1 MKGPMD
7 KMEKKCLLASVTLH
21 AFLVIVVLVGS
32 AFIIPKSTP
41 PFSDPVR
48 MIPSKLID
56 EAMSGGGGNPNVP
69 RTDDV
74 KKGNTTVAQ
83 PPVAETPAPVKHEIK
98 PTPPPPPAPKPEPVK
113 PKAEK
118 PKVEK
123 EKVASK
129 EKLPKE
135 PTPTKPSKTESKVP
149 VKDAKNAPLELK
161 PVVRDNDSKRKAEES
176 KRIAE
181 QKSRADAEARE
192 AREAAKKWSETNAKL
207 AKALGKA
214 ADHLEEGFANG
225 TKVDVAPGPGGE
237 AYANYGAFVQAIYD
251 DAWDI
256 FRDLA
261 SNDFATTVKVTIAR
275 DGTVTAARI
284 VQRSGNPAMDK
295 SVQKALDK
303 VKFVHPFPEG
313 STDRERSF
321 TIEFNLKAKRLYG

>member
-1 MKGPMD
+1 ME

-32 AFIIPKSTP
+32 AFIIPKTTP
-41 PFSDPVR
+41 PFNDPVR

-56 EAMSGGGGNPNVP
+56 EALSGGGGNPNAP

-74 KKGNTTVAQ
+74 KKGNTTVPQ
-83 PPVAETPAPVKHEIK
+83 PPVAEIPAPVKHEIK
-98 PTPPPPPAPKPEPVK
+98 STPPPPAPAAKPEPVK
-113 PKAEK
+113 PKPDKAK
-118 PKVEK
+118 PEKVEK
-123 EKVASK
+123 LASK
-129 EKLPKE
+129 EKPPKE
-135 PTPTKPSKTESKVP
+135 PTPTKPSKTESKIP

-161 PVVRDNDSKRKAEES
+161 PVVRENDSKRKAEER
-176 KRIAE
+176 KRTAE
-181 QKSRADAEARE
+181 EKSRADAEARE
-192 AREAAKKWSETNAKL
+192 ARESAKRWAETNAKL

-225 TKVDVAPGPGGE
+225 TKVDVDRGPGGE

-251 DAWDI
+251 DAWEI

-275 DGTVTAARI
+275 DGTVTGARI
-284 VQRSGNPAMDK
+284 IQKSGNPAMDK